1 MTLKNHS
8 KQFKEKNQ
16 VNRDWFFQQNS

>member
-16 VNRDWFFQQNS
+16 VNRDWLFQQNS